1 MSRGKSV
8 VKKLLDA
15 SQAAL
20 FAGIEI
26 HNKPHIEYRYQTS
39 TILIVNAWELLL
51 KAYVYKFINKK
62 AIFEAD
68 KKHTISF
75 SKALV
80 LTRDDIN
87 TKIKGNIYKSVFENV
102 DKINEYRC
110 TNVHFASDDLDPVIF
125 MLLSKSVLNFNR
137 FLKEFFQKDITK
149 DDNLIILPIGFKLP
163 FDPVDYLQRKY
174 KKTNND
180 FVNGVIETIRSLN
193 QQNIQESIVVGFN
206 VYAESVKKVTNAD
219 LVAAIDQKNGSVALT
234 KQYRLTNDPNAPEVR
249 LNDTTLPLSYN
260 DVGNLVKQKRPDIKH
275 GKLYN
280 QVMSIIKK
288 DKTMCQTRYLD
299 PKRQKGTK
307 KDWYAE
313 SVVDFLIQKYDELN
327 K

>member
-87 TKIKGNIYKSVFENV
+87 TKIKGNIYKSVFENI

-219 LVAAIDQKNGSVALT
+219 LVAAIDQKDGSVALT

-249 LNDTTLPLSYN
+249 LNDTTLPLSYKN
-260 DVGNLVKQKRPDIKH
+260 VGDLVKQKRPDIKY
-275 GKLYN
+275 GKLYKAISN
-280 QVMSIIKK
+280 
-288 DKTMCQTRYLD
+288 R
-299 PKRQKGTK
+299 
-307 KDWYAE
+307 
-313 SVVDFLIQKYDELN
+313 
-327 K
+327 